1 MPERYGIQKYWITC
15 THPQKRSVIPGWRDI
30 MIVLDTSYLI
40 DFFKN
45 EELKNLIPDND
56 KPAATIIS
64 YHEIMAGIQR
74 LKSPKEEK
82 FFRRFFSDIEILE
95 FNLPAADIASGIAAR
110 MAATGNRVNAF
121 DILIAGIALFH
132 HAGAIIT
139 ADTDFIEIA
148 KYADIDVI
156 RY

>member
-1 MPERYGIQKYWITC
+1 VGET
-15 THPQKRSVIPGWRDI
+15 V
-30 MIVLDTSYLI
+30 IVLDTSYLI

-45 EELKNLIPDND
+45 EELKSLIPDNE
-56 KPAATIIS
+56 KPTVTIIS
-64 YHEIMAGIQR
+64 YYEIMAGIQR

-82 FFRRFFSDIEILE
+82 FFRHFFSDIEILE
-95 FNLPAADIASGIAAR
+95 FTIPAADIASGIGAR

-139 ADTDFIEIA
+139 ADADFVEIA
-148 KYADIDVI
+148 KYANFDVI

>member
-1 MPERYGIQKYWITC
+1 
-15 THPQKRSVIPGWRDI
+15 V
-30 MIVLDTSYLI
+30 IVLDTSYLI

-45 EELKNLIPDND
+45 EDLKSLIPDHE
-56 KPAATIIS
+56 KPAVTVIS
-64 YHEIMAGIQR
+64 YYEIMAGIQR
-74 LKSPKEEK
+74 LKSPVEEK
-82 FFRRFFSDIEILE
+82 FFRHFFTDIDILE
-95 FNLPAADIASGIAAR
+95 FNLPAAEIASGIGAR

-139 ADTDFIEIA
+139 ADKDFFEIA
-148 KYADIDVI
+148 KYAGIEVI